1 MMSRTAEQM
10 GGSLKKYATQEYDF
24 DFMPQNGKQ
33 VSDEH
38 IQKIIDPL
46 LEIND
51 FLQDNSLKKE
61 RTALEMTLEKAENF
75 ADKMLNIQKDAKV
88 SGCRGNCTGLCELA
102 CASACTGC
110 TSCSGNCS
118 TTCGKQCSDGCSGGC
133 GGCTG
138 GCSSGC
144 THTCGAGCT
153 TSIKA

>member
-10 GGSLKKYATQEYDF
+10 GGSLKKYAAQEYDF

-33 VSDEH
+33 VSDEY

-51 FLQDNSLKKE
+51 FLQDNSLRKE
-61 RTALEMTLEKAENF
+61 RTALEMTLERAENF

-102 CASACTGC
+102 CASACMGC
-110 TSCSGNCS
+110 ASCSGNCS

-153 TSIKA
+153 TSIKT